1 MGVPQSTQ
9 IPNSPLSSLVTA
21 SAMSCSRARDWSSRV
36 AAWERSKARVAPSG
50 SCSSSLL
57 SPSRAAETSS
67 MPLDREAMRRCA
79 SSLSAATS
87 SRIRSSSTMSGLQ
100 RFGGLEPAHL
110 EFVEFVLES
119 VQCAR
124 EFGQALEVRLVV
136 GGHLLVLVGDLRIQ
150 LVHSSFDRGQF
161 LL

>member
-57 SPSRAAETSS
+57 SPSRSEERRVGKECRPRGSPAHEKKNEKASPQDRALTLARREDDDAAEEDPRTH
-67 MPLDREAMRRCA
+67 
-79 SSLSAATS
+79 
-87 SRIRSSSTMSGLQ
+87 G
-100 RFGGLEPAHL
+100 
-110 EFVEFVLES
+110 
-119 VQCAR
+119 QC
-124 EFGQALEVRLVV
+124 
-136 GGHLLVLVGDLRIQ
+136 
-150 LVHSSFDRGQF
+150 
-161 LL
+161 